1 MAECFF
7 CFSDS
12 KLTRAHLFQRRFRDA
27 INAHPGKQVYL
38 SSASVSHRG
47 INRSLAYPGDMRQ
60 LHVTALCR
68 DCNSNWMQS
77 IEIAAAPTF
86 AEVVQ
91 GDRVPPPVAMLT
103 LAHWAVVI
111 SALSSELYPALQ
123 IPKNQR
129 REIRESPGL
138 PNAYSTFFIWTED
151 YLRSSQLDLY
161 RAVLSASR
169 SQSDVHWSNLLHA
182 GYIVIIAATPDISG
196 RIARVLAEADIH
208 SALGFIGPTL
218 VYVPDG
224 WSSAMTA
231 GPRPTHQ
238 TVHDLGP
245 IILGG
250 NRSFTSAPNGQ
261 DMLDLSAGL
270 QPVETEMSF
279 DFSGHLFDY
288 RQLKG
293 SS

>member
-7 CFSDS
+7 CFSDG
-12 KLTRAHLFQRRFRDA
+12 KLTRAHLFQTRFREA
-27 INAHPGKQVYL
+27 IDAHPGKHVYL
-38 SSASVSHRG
+38 SSASVDHGG
-47 INRSLAYPGDMRQ
+47 INRSLAYPDDMRQ
-60 LHVTALCR
+60 VHVTALCR

-77 IEIAAAPTF
+77 IEIAAVPTF

-91 GDRVPPPVAMLT
+91 GDRVPPPVAMLA
-103 LAHWAVVI
+103 LAHWAVVL

-138 PNAYSTFFIWTED
+138 PYAYSTFFVWTSE
-151 YLRSSQLDLY
+151 YLRSIQLDLY
-161 RAVLSASR
+161 RAVSAATH
-169 SQSDVHWSNLLHA
+169 SQPDVHWSNLLHA
-182 GYIVIIAATPDISG
+182 GQAVMITATPDISG
-196 RIARVLAEADIH
+196 RIARVLTEASIH
-208 SALGFIGPTL
+208 CVLGFIGPTL

-224 WSSAMTA
+224 WSTAMTA

-238 TVHDLGP
+238 AVHDLAP
-245 IILGG
+245 IIFGG

-270 QPVETEMSF
+270 HVVDTEMSF
-279 DFSGHLFDY
+279 DFAGHLFDY